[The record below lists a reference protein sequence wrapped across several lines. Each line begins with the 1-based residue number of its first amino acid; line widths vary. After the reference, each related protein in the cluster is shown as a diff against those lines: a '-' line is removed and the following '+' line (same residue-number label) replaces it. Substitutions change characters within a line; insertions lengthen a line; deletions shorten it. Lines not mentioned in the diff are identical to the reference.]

1 MMLIYGLL
9 SVLSRYFQMI
19 LSEGKLELIL
29 IPNCIIQ
36 LIYLTKKI
44 ILYVYV
50 DDKDMIPM

>member
-1 MMLIYGLL
+1 
-9 SVLSRYFQMI
+9 MI

-50 DDKDMIPM
+50 DDKDMIPMFQPM